1 MRTNLR
7 YMCFYFVWCLA
18 LTLLLSVSIGFVL
31 KEYYDAKRVHTELHT
46 RVSRIEAK
54 LEDRP

>member
-7 YMCFYFVWCLA
+7 YMCFYFVWCLI
-18 LTLLLSVSIGFVL
+18 LSAAAVWITCFVW

-54 LEDRP
+54 LEDTP